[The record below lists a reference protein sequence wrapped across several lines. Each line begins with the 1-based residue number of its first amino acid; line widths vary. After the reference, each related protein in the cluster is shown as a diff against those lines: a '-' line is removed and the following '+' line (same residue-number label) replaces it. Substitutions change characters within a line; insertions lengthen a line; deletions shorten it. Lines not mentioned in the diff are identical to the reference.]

1 MRFWDSSAL
10 FPLFIAEPQTSRV
23 RRWLRTDAEIT
34 VWLLTR
40 VEVLSAFAR
49 RKREQPQALAAL
61 TESRRAFLRAY
72 QQWSEITE
80 AESVRSHAERIVETH
95 PLRAADAMQLGAAL
109 VAAEDDSRS
118 LDFVTLDARLAEA
131 AEKEGFRVL
140 GPR

>member
-1 MRFWDSSAL
+1 MRFWDTSAL
-10 FPLFIAEPQTSRV
+10 FPLFVAEAQTSRV
-23 RRWLRTDAEIT
+23 RSWLRTDAGVT

-49 RKREQPQALAAL
+49 RKREQPQTVAAL
-61 TESRRAFLRAY
+61 TQSRRAFLRACR
-72 QQWSEITE
+72 QWSEITE
-80 AESVRSHAERIVETH
+80 AESVRNHAERIVETH

-109 VAAEDDSRS
+109 VAAEGDSRS